1 MTPDQ
6 YARAVRDAL
15 SDHPDREEL
24 LEDLDDH
31 LAEIAAESDQPLD
44 ERLGPPE
51 AYAEELAAAYGERPR
66 RGRTSLRGR
75 LAGAHARLM
84 AQAPYRALAG
94 FLPELRPGWW
104 VLRGYLLA
112 MLLLVIAGDGGLVP
126 GDIAGWV
133 VAAALVLV
141 SVWFGRR
148 TADGRSASRLMAT
161 AALVANGLAVVTLV
175 AQIDAAESA
184 SGRTQVATARPEV
197 WMRNTS
203 GDGVYNIRPY
213 AKDGTPLT
221 DVYLYDQDGNPLITR
236 PETYGFAVDRSCG
249 EPVLNRYPLPLVDR
263 RSSYEARTGTAVP
276 APTPTTCPTPTPE
289 PTTPTV
295 TATPSPSRAR

>member
-15 SDHPDREEL
+15 ADHPDREEL

-31 LAEIAAESDQPLD
+31 LAEIAAESDQPIE
-44 ERLGPPE
+44 ERLGPPQ

-66 RGRTSLRGR
+66 RRRTSLRGR
-75 LAGAHARLM
+75 AAGAHARLM
-84 AQAPYRALAG
+84 AQAPYRALTG

-112 MLLLVIAGDGGLVP
+112 MLLLVLAGDGGLVP

-133 VAAALVLV
+133 VVVALVLV

-148 TADGRSASRLMAT
+148 TGGGRGRGRMMAT
-161 AALVANGLAVVTLV
+161 AALVANGLAVVTLL
-175 AQIDAAESA
+175 AQVEAAGSV

-203 GDGVYNIRPY
+203 GDVVYNIRPY

-236 PETYGFAVDRSCG
+236 PEHYGFTVDRSCG
-249 EPVLNRYPLPLVDR
+249 EPVLNRYPLPLVDQR
-263 RSSYEARTGTAVP
+263 PSYDARTS
-276 APTPTTCPTPTPE
+276 TPTTPTACPTPTAE
-289 PTTPTV
+289 PTAPTAP
-295 TATPSPSRAR
+295 TATAAPSPSPTR